1 MAGRYGDHAPMP
13 DDDLGTAAVMAEE
26 VTSAQA
32 LGIRHPADGLY
43 RCEWAGNDPLMV
55 AYHDEE
61 WGVPCHD
68 DRDLFERLI
77 LEGFQAGLSW
87 LTILRKRQAFIRAFD
102 GFDPAIIAGYG
113 PDDIDRLLADA
124 GIVRNR
130 LKVAAAISNAQAF
143 LETRAAFGLFDTYV
157 WQFAPT
163 ERRQRPRSLADIPA
177 TTAESD
183 AMSKDL
189 KRRGFR
195 FVGSTI
201 CYAFMQSAGLVDD
214 HVESCFRS
222 ASPLAV

>member
-1 MAGRYGDHAPMP
+1 MSENSPNTLSTH
-13 DDDLGTAAVMAEE
+13 
-26 VTSAQA
+26 
-32 LGIRHPADGLY
+32 HPITPA
-43 RCEWAGNDPLMV
+43 RCEWAGTDPLMV

-68 DRDLFERLI
+68 DQALFERLI

-87 LTILRKRQAFIRAFD
+87 STILRKRESFIRAFD
-102 GFDPAIIAGYG
+102 RFDPTIVAAYG
-113 PDDIDRLLADA
+113 QNDVDRLLNDA
-124 GIVRNR
+124 GIVRTR

-143 LETRAAFGLFDTYV
+143 LQTQTDFGSFDAYI
-157 WQFAPT
+157 WRFAPEPRT
-163 ERRQRPRSLADIPA
+163 ERLPSLADTPA
-177 TTAESD
+177 TTPESD

-214 HVESCFRS
+214 HVAGCFR
-222 ASPLAV
+222 AAPPPGA

>member
-1 MAGRYGDHAPMP
+1 M
-13 DDDLGTAAVMAEE
+13 
-26 VTSAQA
+26 SASPSYA
-32 LGIRHPADGLY
+32 SLV
-43 RCEWAGNDPLMV
+43 RCEWAGSDPLMV

-87 LTILRKRQAFIRAFD
+87 ATILRKRQAFIRAFD

-113 PDDIDRLLADA
+113 PDDVDRLLADA

-143 LETRAAFGLFDTYV
+143 LETRDAFGSFDAYI

-163 ERRQRPRSLADIPA
+163 DRRRRPRSLADIPA
-177 TTAESD
+177 TTAASD

-214 HVESCFRS
+214 HVESCFRA

>member
-1 MAGRYGDHAPMP
+1 VPVG
-13 DDDLGTAAVMAEE
+13 E
-26 VTSAQA
+26 VTSDQV
-32 LGIRHPADGLY
+32 LEISLPTDGLF
-43 RCEWAGNDPLMV
+43 RCEWAGSDPLMI

-87 LTILRKRQAFIRAFD
+87 STILRKRQAFIRAFD
-102 GFDPAIIAGYG
+102 GFDATIVARYG
-113 PDDIDRLLADA
+113 PDDVDRLLSDA

-130 LKVAAAISNAQAF
+130 LKVAASISNAQAF
-143 LETRAAFGLFDTYV
+143 LDTRQAFGSFDTYI
-157 WQFAPT
+157 WQFAPDG
-163 ERRQRPRSLADIPA
+163 RGPRPRSLADIPA
-177 TTAESD
+177 TTPESD

-214 HVESCFRS
+214 HVETCFR
-222 ASPLAV
+222 AIAPRGV

>member
-1 MAGRYGDHAPMP
+1 M
-13 DDDLGTAAVMAEE
+13 
-26 VTSAQA
+26 TST
-32 LGIRHPADGLY
+32 LV
-43 RCEWAGNDPLMV
+43 RCEWAGSDPLIV
-55 AYHDEE
+55 AYHDQE

-68 DRDLFERLI
+68 DHDLFERLI

-87 LTILRKRQAFIRAFD
+87 STILRKRGAFIRAFD
-102 GFDPAIIAGYG
+102 GFDPAIVAAYG
-113 PDDIDRLLADA
+113 PDDVARLLGDA

-143 LETRAAFGLFDTYV
+143 LETREAFGSFDAYV
-157 WQFAPT
+157 WRFAPT
-163 ERRQRPRSLADIPA
+163 GRSQRPQSPAEIPV

-214 HVESCFRS
+214 HVEGCFRAS
-222 ASPLAV
+222 ASDIG

>member
-1 MAGRYGDHAPMP
+1 MVCATLSIPATKFNVNPLLPYHLMTPSP
-13 DDDLGTAAVMAEE
+13 
-26 VTSAQA
+26 SS
-32 LGIRHPADGLY
+32 HPTTLV
-43 RCEWAGNDPLMV
+43 RCEWAGQDPLMV

-68 DRDLFERLI
+68 DRDLFERLV

-87 LTILRKRQAFIRAFD
+87 STILRKRQAFIRAFD
-102 GFDPAIIAGYG
+102 GFDPETVARYG
-113 PDDIDRLLADA
+113 LDDVDRLMGDA

-143 LETRAAFGLFDTYV
+143 LETRTVFGSFDAYI
-157 WQFAPT
+157 WRFAPDA
-163 ERRQRPRSLADIPA
+163 RGPRPSSLADIPA
-177 TTAESD
+177 TTPESD

-214 HVESCFRS
+214 HVARCFRA
-222 ASPLAV
+222 ASPQIT

>member
-1 MAGRYGDHAPMP
+1 MSEPAK
-13 DDDLGTAAVMAEE
+13 DLV
-26 VTSAQA
+26 
-32 LGIRHPADGLY
+32 
-43 RCEWAGNDPLMV
+43 RCEWAGSDPLMV

-68 DRDLFERLI
+68 DRALFERLL

-87 LTILRKRQAFIRAFD
+87 ATILRKREAFIRAFD
-102 GFDPAIIAGYG
+102 GFDPAVVAAYG
-113 PDDIDRLLADA
+113 PDDVRRLMNDA

-130 LKVAAAISNAQAF
+130 LKIESSITNARAF
-143 LETRAAFGLFDTYV
+143 LETQDAFGSFDAFIWRFSPDGAV
-157 WQFAPT
+157 P
-163 ERRQRPRSLADIPA
+163 RPRSLAEVPA

-183 AMSKDL
+183 AMSKEL

-214 HVESCFRS
+214 HIEGCFC
-222 ASPLAV
+222 ASSSQEP

>member
-1 MAGRYGDHAPMP
+1 V
-13 DDDLGTAAVMAEE
+13 AVGE
-26 VTSAQA
+26 VTSDQV
-32 LGIRHPADGLY
+32 LEISLPTDGLF
-43 RCEWAGNDPLMV
+43 RCEWAGSDPLMI

-87 LTILRKRQAFIRAFD
+87 STILRKRQAFIRAFD
-102 GFDPAIIAGYG
+102 GFDATIVARYG
-113 PDDIDRLLADA
+113 PDDVDRLLSDA

-143 LETRAAFGLFDTYV
+143 LDTREAFGSFDTYI
-157 WQFAPT
+157 WQFAPDG
-163 ERRQRPRSLADIPA
+163 RGPRPRSLADIPA
-177 TTAESD
+177 TTPESD

-214 HVESCFRS
+214 HVETCFR
-222 ASPLAV
+222 AIAPRGV

>member
-1 MAGRYGDHAPMP
+1 V
-13 DDDLGTAAVMAEE
+13 AVGE
-26 VTSAQA
+26 VTSDQVLEISLPTDA
-32 LGIRHPADGLY
+32 LF
-43 RCEWAGNDPLMV
+43 RCEWAGSDPLMI

-68 DRDLFERLI
+68 DRDLFERLT

-87 LTILRKRQAFIRAFD
+87 STILRKRQAFIRAFD
-102 GFDPAIIAGYG
+102 GFDATIVARYG
-113 PDDIDRLLADA
+113 PDDVDRLLSDA

-143 LETRAAFGLFDTYV
+143 LDTREAFGSFDTYI
-157 WQFAPT
+157 WQFAPDG
-163 ERRQRPRSLADIPA
+163 RGPRPRSLADIPA
-177 TTAESD
+177 TTPESD

-214 HVESCFRS
+214 HVETCFR
-222 ASPLAV
+222 AIAARDV

>member
-1 MAGRYGDHAPMP
+1 MTVGD
-13 DDDLGTAAVMAEE
+13 
-26 VTSAQA
+26 VTSDQTPEV
-32 LGIRHPADGLY
+32 GQQADGIF
-43 RCEWAGNDPLMV
+43 RCEWAGSDPLMV
-55 AYHDEE
+55 AYHDQE

-87 LTILRKRQAFIRAFD
+87 STILRKRQAFIRAFND
-102 GFDPAIIAGYG
+102 FEPATVAAYG
-113 PDDIDRLLADA
+113 PDDVARLLDDA

-143 LETRAAFGLFDTYV
+143 LDTRDAFGSFDAYI

-163 ERRQRPRSLADIPA
+163 GHGQRPRSLADIPA

-183 AMSKDL
+183 DMSKDL

-214 HVESCFRS
+214 HVQSCFRAAS
-222 ASPLAV
+222 ADTA